1 MKPEVWMFI
10 GYSIIWVGLI
20 LFVMNLQRRQK
31 AVEDRLGDLERAAR
45 RG

>member
-31 AVEDRLGDLERAAR
+31 AVEDRLDDLERAAR
-45 RG
+45 KA

>member
-1 MKPEVWMFI
+1 MFI
-10 GYSIIWVGLI
+10 GYSVIWVGLI

-31 AVEDRLGDLERAAR
+31 AVEQRLEDLERAAS